1 MSVKGRLLTS
11 MGFALILTVVSE
23 ALILLVISSALR
35 ISLVLVFPL
44 LFVFWLFQWLISPY
58 LVGRGGIEIHSSDPE
73 YGWLVQM
80 VREVAL
86 ASRISPPRVFLVD
99 APYPN
104 AFAYG
109 NSVSGKRVGIT
120 IPLLQILDVNELRA
134 VIAHEVGHLKHR
146 DVEIG
151 MTLGLIPTALG
162 YISTLLMNFGFFA
175 ILLAGDE
182 FELLF
187 ALLALAL
194 GFILLVATLTLQV
207 FVLWFNRL
215 RESYADY
222 NSYEVLGEGSSAL
235 ATALAKIELYMQKI
249 RLDPFTGIIVTAAPV
264 RVESQEPLLV
274 VREWLN
280 KKVSVFTDILSTHP
294 HPARRVQMLYRL
306 IREGG

>member
-1 MSVKGRLLTS
+1 MNVRERLLVS
-11 MGFALILTVVSE
+11 MTVALILTVLSE
-23 ALILLVISSALR
+23 GLILLVISSALR
-35 ISLVLVFPL
+35 IPLLLIFPL

-58 LVGRGGIEIHSSDPE
+58 LVGRGGIEVFINDPE
-73 YGWLVQM
+73 YGWIVQM
-80 VREVAL
+80 VREIAL
-86 ASRISPPRVFLVD
+86 ASRVSPPRVFLVD

-109 NSVSGKRVGIT
+109 NSVSGRRVGIT
-120 IPLLQILDVNELRA
+120 LPLLQILDMNELRA
-134 VIAHEVGHLKHR
+134 VIAHEIGHLRHR

-162 YISTLLMNFGFFA
+162 YVSTLLMNVGFLA
-175 ILLAGDE
+175 ILFAGDE
-182 FELLF
+182 FEFLF

-194 GFILLVATLTLQV
+194 GFILLVATLTLQI

-222 NSYEVLGEGSSAL
+222 NSYQVLGEGSGAL

-264 RVESQEPLLV
+264 RVEQQEPLLV

-280 KKVSVFTDILSTHP
+280 RKVSVFTDILSTHP

>member
-1 MSVKGRLLTS
+1 MSVRERLLVS
-11 MGFALILTVVSE
+11 MTVALILTVLSE
-23 ALILLVISSALR
+23 GLILLVISSALR
-35 ISLVLVFPL
+35 IPLLLIFPL
-44 LFVFWLFQWLISPY
+44 LFVFWLFQWFISPY
-58 LVGRGGIEIHSSDPE
+58 LVGRGGVEVFINDPE
-73 YGWLVQM
+73 YGWIVQM
-80 VREVAL
+80 VREIAV
-86 ASRISPPRVFLVD
+86 ASRVSPPRVFLVD

-109 NSVSGKRVGIT
+109 NSVSGRRVGIT
-120 IPLLQILDVNELRA
+120 LPLLQILDMNELRA
-134 VIAHEVGHLKHR
+134 VIAHEIGHLRHR

-162 YISTLLMNFGFFA
+162 YISTLLMNVGFLA
-175 ILLAGDE
+175 ILFAGDE
-182 FELLF
+182 FEFLF

-194 GFILLVATLTLQV
+194 GFILLVATLTLQI

-222 NSYEVLGEGSSAL
+222 NSYQVLGEGSGAL

-264 RVESQEPLLV
+264 RVEQQEPLLV

-280 KKVSVFTDILSTHP
+280 RKVSVFTDILSTHP

>member
-1 MSVKGRLLTS
+1 MNVRERLLVS
-11 MGFALILTVVSE
+11 MTVALILTVLSE
-23 ALILLVISSALR
+23 GLILLVISSALR
-35 ISLVLVFPL
+35 IPLLLIFPL

-58 LVGRGGIEIHSSDPE
+58 LVGRGGIEVFINDPE
-73 YGWLVQM
+73 YGWIVQM
-80 VREVAL
+80 VREIAL
-86 ASRISPPRVFLVD
+86 ASRVSPPRVFLVD

-109 NSVSGKRVGIT
+109 NSVSGRRVGIT
-120 IPLLQILDVNELRA
+120 LPLLQILDMNELRA
-134 VIAHEVGHLKHR
+134 VIAHEIGHLRHR

-162 YISTLLMNFGFFA
+162 YVSTLLMNVGFLA
-175 ILLAGDE
+175 ILFAGDE
-182 FELLF
+182 FEFLF

-194 GFILLVATLTLQV
+194 GFILLVATLTLQI

-222 NSYEVLGEGSSAL
+222 NSYQVLGEGSGAL

-264 RVESQEPLLV
+264 RVEQQEPLFV

-280 KKVSVFTDILSTHP
+280 RKVSVFTDILSTHP